1 MSVVKFSEVAHRA
14 STKEDR
20 FNTDKIYYVGGE
32 HIEPGELFIHDKGII
47 KGSTIGPMFYCGF
60 KSGQILFVTRN
71 PHLRKCSV
79 AEFDGICSEKTFVI
93 ETIDEKILLQKYLAS
108 VMLSDDFWNY
118 CEENK
123 SGGVNYFLNW
133 STLADYEFE
142 LPSVEEQKAIS
153 EKLWAAYRL
162 KESYKKLLAATE
174 EMVKSQFIEMFGN
187 PLVSVQKNPLKKL
200 GECCILNPRRPNI
213 ELKDNDKVS
222 FVPMSSV
229 SEDGYLQDVVDKEYC
244 EVKRGFTYFEN
255 GDVLFAKITPC
266 MENGKGAIAER
277 LTNNIGMGSTEFHV
291 LRPIDGISNPYWLL
305 VLTKL
310 PLFRERASKNMSG
323 TGGQKRVGS
332 AYLKNFKVGLPS
344 IEAQNQFEA
353 IYKQADKSGFE
364 LRKSIDAIDAV
375 IKSLINS

>member
-14 STKEDR
+14 NTKEDR

-32 HIEPGELFIHDKGII
+32 HIEPGELFIHDKGVI

-93 ETIDEKILLQKYLAS
+93 ETIDERILLQEYLAS

-153 EKLWAAYRL
+153 DKVWAAYRL

-174 EMVKSQFIEMFGN
+174 EMVKSQFIEMFAPYPYV
-187 PLVSVQKNPLKKL
+187 PLSYYVSSLIGGRSLDGGTANSNRVLKTGSVSYNYFVESEYKFLPDDYVPNEAHKVKIGDVIISRMNTPEYVGACAYVSCLSHDVYLPDRLWKVEIKENVHPIFLWQSLIQDSSRMQIKKL
-200 GECCILNPRRPNI
+200 ASGTSNSMKNI
-213 ELKDNDKVS
+213 
-222 FVPMSSV
+222 
-229 SEDGYLQDVVDKEYC
+229 
-244 EVKRGFTYFEN
+244 
-255 GDVLFAKITPC
+255 
-266 MENGKGAIAER
+266 
-277 LTNNIGMGSTEFHV
+277 
-291 LRPIDGISNPYWLL
+291 
-305 VLTKL
+305 
-310 PLFRERASKNMSG
+310 SKNNLLGIFVKEVPICEQM
-323 TGGQKRVGS
+323 KFV
-332 AYLKNFKVGLPS
+332 
-344 IEAQNQFEA
+344 E

-375 IKSLINS
+375 IKSLVNS

>member
-14 STKEDR
+14 NTKEDR

-32 HIEPGELFIHDKGII
+32 HIEPGELFIHDKGFI

-93 ETIDEKILLQKYLAS
+93 ETIDKRILLQEYLAS

-153 EKLWAAYRL
+153 DKVWAAYRL

-174 EMVKSQFIEMFGN
+174 EMVKSQFIEMFTDKGY
-187 PLVSVQKNPLKKL
+187 PLTMIKSFADVSTGGTPSKAHPEYWNGDKPWVSAEDMKSKYVYDTCEKVTEAGYATCKIIPVDTLMYVCRGSIGVMAINKIECATNQSICRATCHNNVCNVEFLYHALMYQRDNIKKK
-200 GECCILNPRRPNI
+200 GTGTSFKSLNQTTFSELEI
-213 ELKDNDKVS
+213 ELPPYDEQMK
-222 FVPMSSV
+222 FV
-229 SEDGYLQDVVDKEYC
+229 
-244 EVKRGFTYFEN
+244 T
-255 GDVLFAKITPC
+255 
-266 MENGKGAIAER
+266 IAE
-277 LTNNIGMGSTEFHV
+277 
-291 LRPIDGISNPYWLL
+291 
-305 VLTKL
+305 
-310 PLFRERASKNMSG
+310 
-323 TGGQKRVGS
+323 
-332 AYLKNFKVGLPS
+332 
-344 IEAQNQFEA
+344 
-353 IYKQADKSGFE
+353 QADKSGF
-364 LRKSIDAIDAV
+364 RTS
-375 IKSLINS
+375 